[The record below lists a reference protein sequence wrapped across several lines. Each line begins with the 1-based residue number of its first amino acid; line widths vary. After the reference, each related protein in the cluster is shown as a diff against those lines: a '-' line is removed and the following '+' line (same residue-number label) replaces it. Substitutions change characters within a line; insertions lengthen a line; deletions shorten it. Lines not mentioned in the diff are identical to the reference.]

1 MTIALPLHRSKPQP
15 QGQPVLSLVPEPSPV
30 PASEFPTLLL
40 VVDFRTAEGHEWSS
54 VGGGESVA
62 EAVEVARRSL
72 PAGHDWQLARWNQL
86 YGD

>member
-1 MTIALPLHRSKPQP
+1 MTIALPLHRRKPQP

-30 PASEFPTLLL
+30 PASDFPSLLL
-40 VVDFRTAEGHEWSS
+40 VVDFRTAEGREWSA